1 MPKKNKVKKLYKKNE
16 NLLNNSLDE
25 IECIK
30 VIKSEKITYLQ
41 RLKDGTICSGTE
53 LGNIYIYN
61 QNNFVEIIK
70 ISEHIDYIFYIIQL
84 KNENIISSSR
94 DNTIKIIQL
103 NNFHF
108 ITYTIIKVF
117 NNEDYAI
124 KIIELSNNK
133 LFTSFNKGFIKIY
146 QSIENNKKMLY
157 QEEIILKFDYLI
169 ESSLELKNKNYL
181 ILGSSK
187 EDFIRIVDL
196 FEYKNI
202 KEVGK
207 IYNCRLLDVICQLND
222 KYFIVGGVD
231 VIYLIQISSF
241 KIIHEIKTKS
251 YFSKCILL
259 NNQTLLTLDF
269 SMEFKGQLINWKL
282 KNGRLEII
290 GEKKGILKNWS
301 SSIIQLDNNN
311 LAIGEINGIKIWKIL
326 NFNYI

>member
-1 MPKKNKVKKLYKKNE
+1 M
-16 NLLNNSLDE
+16 
-25 IECIK
+25 
-30 VIKSEKITYLQ
+30 
-41 RLKDGTICSGTE
+41 
-53 LGNIYIYN
+53 
-61 QNNFVEIIK
+61 
-70 ISEHIDYIFYIIQL
+70 
-84 KNENIISSSR
+84 
-94 DNTIKIIQL
+94 
-103 NNFHF
+103 
-108 ITYTIIKVF
+108 
-117 NNEDYAI
+117 
-124 KIIELSNNK
+124 
-133 LFTSFNKGFIKIY
+133 
-146 QSIENNKKMLY
+146 
-157 QEEIILKFDYLI
+157 
-169 ESSLELKNKNYL
+169 ELKNKNYL
-181 ILGSSK
+181 ILESSK